1 MLNNINKKG
10 FLTTVLQ
17 LIGVAV
23 TILIIM
29 MIGQFSQLTQ
39 NYSDMYLHT
48 HDGWKNA
55 APENA
60 TLIVAY
66 REECIDK
73 NKASKQPL
81 VDKEAEVNCAK
92 KMGVYPLYRQLQ
104 DHPTLN
110 AQWPLK
116 LFIND
121 ITVTNAI

>member
-1 MLNNINKKG
+1 M
-10 FLTTVLQ
+10 
-17 LIGVAV
+17 

-39 NYSDMYLHT
+39 NYSDMYLQT

-60 TLIVAY
+60 ALIVAY

-81 VDKEAEVNCAK
+81 MDKEAEVNCAK

-104 DHPTLN
+104 EHPTLN

>member
-1 MLNNINKKG
+1 MLNNLNKKEL
-10 FLTTVLQ
+10 LTTVLQ
-17 LIGVAV
+17 LIGLAV

-29 MIGQFSQLTQ
+29 MIGQLSQLTQ
-39 NYSDMYLHT
+39 SHSDMYLQT

-60 TLIVAY
+60 ALIVAY

-92 KMGVYPLYRQLQ
+92 KNGRLSVVSSIARPPKVKRTVAIETLY
-104 DHPTLN
+104 
-110 AQWPLK
+110 
-116 LFIND
+116 
-121 ITVTNAI
+121 